1 MGFFDGYTAEQLIV
15 MLVTAIVAISQ
26 GLWPGV
32 SILEWLKAKL
42 GLDGTKMQIVAIVFF
57 MLLSALAMYVTGEI
71 GEVEWTLQWLLANF
85 SVFYGLAQIAYQM
98 LKDRN
103 GE

>member
-1 MGFFDGYTAEQLIV
+1 MFFDGYTAEQLIV
-15 MLVTAIVAISQ
+15 MLVTAIIAISQ
-26 GLWPGV
+26 GLFPGV

-42 GLDGTKMQIVAIVFF
+42 GIDGAKMQLVVIAFF
-57 MLLSALAMYVTGEI
+57 MLLSALAMYVTGEL
-71 GEVEWTLQWLLANF
+71 GEVQWKLEWLLSNF
-85 SVFYGLAQIAYQM
+85 GVFYGLSQIAYQM